1 MEVESAGR
9 SAGSV
14 FVAQQQQQQRAMA
27 KQESSDAESGT
38 STSSAKQRVQQ
49 EEVALDAGAQKG
61 DAVAALP
68 LLFRTAVTEE
78 EVAGPPAKNSAVAH
92 IRDFVAI
99 MARRL
104 NQLSSHTTR
113 IGALIA
119 ATQNKD

>member
-1 MEVESAGR
+1 
-9 SAGSV
+9 
-14 FVAQQQQQQRAMA
+14 
-27 KQESSDAESGT
+27 
-38 STSSAKQRVQQ
+38 
-49 EEVALDAGAQKG
+49 
-61 DAVAALP
+61 
-68 LLFRTAVTEE
+68 
-78 EVAGPPAKNSAVAH
+78 VAGPPAKNSAVAH